1 MNEASPARSSGK
13 AAVVAG
19 AIFLSRI
26 SGLVRERV
34 IATSFGSGMHAD
46 IFSAA
51 LRIPNVIQNLLG
63 EGTLTAS
70 FVPVYARLV
79 AQGRNAE
86 AGRVAGALFAILLAL
101 AAAVSLLGLVLAPG
115 IVAILTPGFTGARRE
130 LMIGAIRLL
139 FPMVGFLV
147 LSAWA
152 LSILNSHR
160 KFFIPYVAPVLW
172 NAAII
177 AGLLLSRRHHDLDAV
192 LSAAAWGA
200 LIGGVLQ
207 FVIQL
212 PWVMR
217 VNREI
222 RINTDVRDPGVITA
236 MKNAGPAIL
245 GRGVVQLSGYVD
257 LMLAS
262 LLAVGAVARLRY
274 AQTLYML
281 PFSLIAASIAAVEL
295 AEMSR
300 EGTDLNAVRTRAE
313 HATRRVAFLIVPS
326 ALACMALGGPL
337 VTLVYQ
343 GGAFTSAE
351 VPIVWL
357 ILAVFA
363 VGMLVSTQSR
373 IYQSALAA
381 MHDTATAA
389 RIAIVR
395 IVVATLISIVAIFVL
410 EPVRIAGWSF
420 HTALQDWQL
429 GNASLGPV
437 GIALGSSCGAWI
449 EWLLLRRALTRKL
462 GHLGHVRDAWSKSLL
477 AGGIAAIL
485 ALAIYLA
492 TSHAKIL
499 FSVLAV
505 GLFGVAYL
513 VVTWMLNLPEAR
525 EFVGRITRR
534 FA

>member
-1 MNEASPARSSGK
+1 
-13 AAVVAG
+13 
-19 AIFLSRI
+19 
-26 SGLVRERV
+26 
-34 IATSFGSGMHAD
+34 
-46 IFSAA
+46 
-51 LRIPNVIQNLLG
+51 
-63 EGTLTAS
+63 
-70 FVPVYARLV
+70 VPVYARLV

-86 AGRVAGALFAILLAL
+86 AGRVAGALFALLLAL
-101 AAAVSLLGLVLAPG
+101 AATVSLLGLLLAPG

-160 KFFIPYVAPVLW
+160 KFFVPYVAPVLW

-177 AGLLLSRRHHDLDAV
+177 AGLLISRRHHDLDAV

-212 PWVMR
+212 PWVLR

-222 RINTDVRDPGVITA
+222 RINTAVRDPGVVTA

-245 GRGVVQLSGYVD
+245 GRGVVQLSGYID

-300 EGTDLNAVRTRAE
+300 EGTDLAAVRARAE
-313 HATRRVAFLIVPS
+313 SATRRVAFLIVPS

-343 GGAFTSAE
+343 GGAFTAAE

-395 IVVATLISIVAIFVL
+395 IVVATLVSMVAILVL
-410 EPVRIAGWSF
+410 EPVKIGGGWSF
-420 HTALQDWQL
+420 HTALQEWHV
-429 GNASLGPV
+429 GNAPLGPV

-449 EWLLLRRALTRKL
+449 EWLLLRRSLTGKL

-477 AGGIAAIL
+477 ASAIAAVI

-505 GLFGVAYL
+505 GTYGVAYL
-513 VVTWMLNLPEAR
+513 AAAYAMRLPEAR
-525 EFVGRITRR
+525 GLMRRVLERAGLGRLSG
-534 FA
+534 

>member
-1 MNEASPARSSGK
+1 
-13 AAVVAG
+13 
-19 AIFLSRI
+19 
-26 SGLVRERV
+26 
-34 IATSFGSGMHAD
+34 
-46 IFSAA
+46 
-51 LRIPNVIQNLLG
+51 
-63 EGTLTAS
+63 
-70 FVPVYARLV
+70 
-79 AQGRNAE
+79 
-86 AGRVAGALFAILLAL
+86 
-101 AAAVSLLGLVLAPG
+101 
-115 IVAILTPGFTGARRE
+115 
-130 LMIGAIRLL
+130 
-139 FPMVGFLV
+139 
-147 LSAWA
+147 
-152 LSILNSHR
+152 
-160 KFFIPYVAPVLW
+160 
-172 NAAII
+172 
-177 AGLLLSRRHHDLDAV
+177 
-192 LSAAAWGA
+192 
-200 LIGGVLQ
+200 
-207 FVIQL
+207 
-212 PWVMR
+212 
-217 VNREI
+217 
-222 RINTDVRDPGVITA
+222 

-245 GRGVVQLSGYVD
+245 GRGVVQLSGYID

-300 EGTDLNAVRTRAE
+300 EGTDLAAVRARAE
-313 HATRRVAFLIVPS
+313 SATRRVAFLIVPS

-343 GGAFTSAE
+343 GGAFTAAE

-395 IVVATLISIVAIFVL
+395 IVVATLVSMVAILVL
-410 EPVRIAGWSF
+410 EPVKIGGGWSF
-420 HTALQDWQL
+420 HTALQEWHV
-429 GNASLGPV
+429 GNAPLGPV

-449 EWLLLRRALTRKL
+449 EWLLLRRSLTGKL

-477 AGGIAAIL
+477 ASAIAAVI

-505 GLFGVAYL
+505 GTYGVAYL
-513 VVTWMLNLPEAR
+513 AAAYAMRLPEAR
-525 EFVGRITRR
+525 GLMRRVLERAGLGRLSG
-534 FA
+534 